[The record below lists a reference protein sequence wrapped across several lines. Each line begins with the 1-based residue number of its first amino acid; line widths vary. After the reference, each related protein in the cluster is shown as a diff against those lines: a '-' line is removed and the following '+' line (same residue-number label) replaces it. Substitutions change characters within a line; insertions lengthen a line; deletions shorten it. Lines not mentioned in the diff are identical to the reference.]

1 MKKILFIIACL
12 LSLDSLAEE
21 QEPVYHNFYC
31 DTICIQT
38 QALNENIISNKTLG
52 GFPLF
57 DSDNVIEING
67 GLYDDIVRVVQ
78 LYLNVDKR
86 VKISICSLGRI
97 VVWPNIHSHLLTIVN
112 KGEEVPRNRIMLL
125 INEMDCKLKSII
137 VVAEYLYGDD
147 SLDIMYTKRRR
158 NKFMQMDRS
167 LYSDNII
174 ESQGISK
181 RLKDRKPFFVFQLSK
196 EGYIIKQ

>member
-1 MKKILFIIACL
+1 MKRILLIIACL
-12 LSLDSLAEE
+12 LPLDSLAEE
-21 QEPVYHNFYC
+21 QDPIYHNFYC

-57 DSDNVIEING
+57 DKNNVIEING

-86 VKISICSLGRI
+86 VEVSI
-97 VVWPNIHSHLLTIVN
+97 H
-112 KGEEVPRNRIMLL
+112 
-125 INEMDCKLKSII
+125 
-137 VVAEYLYGDD
+137 
-147 SLDIMYTKRRR
+147 
-158 NKFMQMDRS
+158 
-167 LYSDNII
+167 SDNII
-174 ESQGISK
+174 ELQGINK
-181 RLKDRKPFFVFQLSK
+181 RRKDRDSFFVFHISK